1 PDFATT
7 KKNVPV
13 TLESLVNDAPG
24 NSGGLLDPFSVKIIS
39 NGRFGS
45 GKVDDGTGKIIYTP
59 LRNYVGYDTLTYQ
72 VCELNEP
79 TLCDTTYQIIE
90 IEPVSD
96 PNFVQAADDHV
107 NTFANRPVSGNVITN
122 DSDPEGHNLTVNDST
137 YTWPNK
143 GTIVLNT
150 NGSFVFTPV
159 KSFYGLLTFKYDLC
173 DNGTPQACTQATLYI
188 MVKPVS
194 LPSPDINATFVN
206 KNLFGD
212 VSTNDRF
219 IPGTSYRIL
228 NALPSNPAATL
239 PSMNNKG

>member
-1 PDFATT
+1 
-7 KKNVPV
+7 
-13 TLESLVNDAPG
+13 
-24 NSGGLLDPFSVKIIS
+24 
-39 NGRFGS
+39 
-45 GKVDDGTGKIIYTP
+45 
-59 LRNYVGYDTLTYQ
+59 
-72 VCELNEP
+72 
-79 TLCDTTYQIIE
+79 
-90 IEPVSD
+90 
-96 PNFVQAADDHV
+96 
-107 NTFANRPVSGNVITN
+107 VITN

-239 PSMNNKG
+239 PSMNNKGYYTFLSYVPGTFIYNVELCPPFASGFGCELTQLKIDVLQVSDTASNRPVAHTDITMTMFNIKHSIRMRAITSYFIIR